1 MRQAT
6 VFDDDVMNET
16 LALHKADGQIK
27 NGIRAHVGGDK
38 VLIDDVTLKIEPGD
52 KLVRSLPN
60 GVEEEL
66 IVVDPGFNQGLGM
79 EIPPHFQVKVQKSWM
94 EKTKP
99 QAVTYNVTGSNARV
113 NVHSHDHSTNAV
125 TFGSSAPVFKE
136 ARKALE
142 EVTDENE
149 RAKLQASLDALEA
162 AHHTPA
168 YATRFAGFV
177 QLAANYMAIIGPFL
191 PALSEHIK

>member
-6 VFDDDVMNET
+6 VFDDVMNET

-27 NGIRAHVGGDK
+27 NGIRAHVGDK
-38 VLIDDVTLKIEPGD
+38 VLIDDVTVKIEAGD
-52 KLVRSLPN
+52 RLVRLLPN
-60 GVEEEL
+60 GAKEEL
-66 IVVDPGFNQGLGM
+66 VVVDPGFNQGLGM
-79 EIPPHFQVKVQKSWM
+79 EIPPHFQVSVQKPWM

-99 QAVTYNVTGSNARV
+99 QSVTYNVTGSNARV

-125 TFGSSAPVFKE
+125 NFGSFAPVFME

-142 EVTDENE
+142 AVSDENE

-162 AHHTPA
+162 ARETA
-168 YATRFAGFV
+168 DYATRFAGFV
-177 QLAANYMAIIGPFL
+177 QLAANWMTIIGPFL